1 MDGFGIAVPE
11 PIKVYEAIG
20 CDAFWRFFSCFYIAA
35 CDLGQGAVITQMGF
49 KTSKMGEIVHH
60 AVGEILKYQ

>member
-1 MDGFGIAVPE
+1 MRPLGAMPFD
-11 PIKVYEAIG
+11 
-20 CDAFWRFFSCFYIAA
+20 DFFSRFYIAA